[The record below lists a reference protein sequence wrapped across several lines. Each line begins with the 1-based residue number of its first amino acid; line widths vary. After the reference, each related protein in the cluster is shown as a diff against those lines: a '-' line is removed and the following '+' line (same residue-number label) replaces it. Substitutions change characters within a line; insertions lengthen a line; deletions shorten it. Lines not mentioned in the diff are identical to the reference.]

1 MAMIQE
7 RRNYQPLVT
16 RPEQR
21 AFVHLCESCLVSV
34 VKFIGARC
42 ARCQRKHDAFMR
54 NLGWLCWGV
63 VLIGSGYLL
72 VQLIRK

>member
-1 MAMIQE
+1 MIQE

-34 VKFIGARC
+34 VNFIGARC
-42 ARCQRKHDAFMR
+42 PRCQRKHEATMR
-54 NLGWLCWGV
+54 NVGWICWV
-63 VLIGSGYLL
+63 AILLISIYLL
-72 VQLIRK
+72 FILARN